1 MDKARAIIEFWVNEV
16 GPSGWYNSTEVLD
29 QTIRDRFMTDWEA
42 AKSGAFDAWSRC
54 PEKSLALLILLDQF
68 PRNMFRDDPRAF
80 ATDKKAREVANLSIE
95 QGFDKRTAEPQRQF
109 YYLPLM
115 HSECLQHQERSVR
128 LIKDRMPESGDSNLL
143 HAKVHREVIRM
154 FGRFPYRNA
163 ALNRTN
169 TAPEQEFMDGGGY
182 GKIVQDMGVA
192 A

>member
-16 GPSGWYNSTEVLD
+16 GPSGWYQSTDALD
-29 QTIRDRFMTDWEA
+29 QTIRGRFMADWDA
-42 AKSGAFDAWSRC
+42 ANSGAFDAWARC

-68 PRNMFRDDPRAF
+68 PRNMFREDARSF
-80 ATDKKAREVANLSIE
+80 ASDKKAREVANLAIE

-128 LIKDRMPESGDSNLL
+128 LIKDRMPETGENNLL
-143 HAKVHREVIRM
+143 HAKAHREVIRK
-154 FGRFPYRNA
+154 FGRFPHR
-163 ALNRTN
+163 N
-169 TAPEQEFMDGGGY
+169 TALARSNTETEQVFLDAGGY
-182 GKIVQDMGVA
+182 GKVVQDMNVA